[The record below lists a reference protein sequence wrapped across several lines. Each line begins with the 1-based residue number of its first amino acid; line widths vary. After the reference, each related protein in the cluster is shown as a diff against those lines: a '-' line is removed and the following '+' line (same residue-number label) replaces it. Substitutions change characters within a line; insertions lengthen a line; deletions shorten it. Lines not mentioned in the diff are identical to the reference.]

1 MKVNNTKML
10 VSNLEVESIAR
21 RIDLQM
27 FHKKRVLIT
36 GGTGMI
42 GSYLVEALC
51 FVCELQGIIP
61 KEIHLVT
68 RNHNY
73 SKISNLSSYKF
84 VTISNSQSSSENSY
98 RGFEYLIH
106 AASPASPLSYP
117 SLSDLIEVNVGM
129 LSQMITEET
138 ERVLY
143 ISSGEI
149 YGSDAPTPVSEEF
162 VGKIDHELPRSA
174 YPLAKIAAEKIGQ
187 EICVKYGI
195 DFRIVRLFH
204 SFGPGVRENDG
215 RSFADFL
222 WQCARGKDPI
232 LFSKGHDVR
241 SFLYSEDAVAGML
254 TVFLKDQ
261 STGPINVGSEQAVT
275 ILEFAKK
282 VSELSGQKE
291 RVTFRLEE
299 QGYATSPNHVII
311 PDTSKLKALGWN
323 QKVTLEESI
332 RRTLGWV
339 KNQIA

>member
-1 MKVNNTKML
+1 
-10 VSNLEVESIAR
+10 
-21 RIDLQM
+21 
-27 FHKKRVLIT
+27 
-36 GGTGMI
+36 
-42 GSYLVEALC
+42 
-51 FVCELQGIIP
+51 
-61 KEIHLVT
+61 
-68 RNHNY
+68 
-73 SKISNLSSYKF
+73 
-84 VTISNSQSSSENSY
+84 
-98 RGFEYLIH
+98 
-106 AASPASPLSYP
+106 
-117 SLSDLIEVNVGM
+117 
-129 LSQMITEET
+129 MITKET

-174 YPLAKIAAEKIGQ
+174 YPLAKIEAEKIGQ

-222 WQCARGKDPI
+222 WQCARGKEPI

-261 STGPINVGSEQAVT
+261 STRPINVGSEQAVT

-299 QGYATSPNHVII
+299 QEYQPEQET
-311 PDTSKLKALGWN
+311 
-323 QKVTLEESI
+323 
-332 RRTLGWV
+332 
-339 KNQIA
+339 